1 MRISDWSSDVCSSD
15 LAGAIIALVLQL
27 VGDQP
32 AGQEQ
37 RAKDR
42 PIIMMPG
49 AILGQRLDA
58 LILVIDRWQGA
69 PARRDVGKSAGSAGA
84 GRQHRMARP
93 RILAIAIPAA
103 RDAVRRSFGDGGETP
118 YRQAPR
124 RAAPRNAIPIAL
136 VVSEQPRY

>member
-58 LILVIDRWQGA
+58 LILVIDRWQGG

-84 GRQHRMARP
+84 GRQHRMARN
-93 RILAIAIPAA
+93 RIIAIEILAD
-103 RDAVRRSFGDGGETP
+103 RDAVRRTFGDGGETP
-118 YRQAPR
+118 DRPELG
-124 RAAPRNAIPIAL
+124 RAACRER
-136 VVSEQPRY
+136 VCQYV